1 MLQINY
7 WQASQQVSRELSLY
21 GLKLEGIFGLQ
32 IIFCWESETSR
43 VGGSGT
49 AQTKSNSLLKKVSW
63 IKLRIRNQE
72 NWDLLRDCHF
82 PMHLHA
88 VCKIRALS
96 VPCEAF

>member
-1 MLQINY
+1 M
-7 WQASQQVSRELSLY
+7 SRELSFY
-21 GLKLEGIFGLQ
+21 GLNPEGISGLQ
-32 IIFCWESETSR
+32 VIFCWGSGTSR

-63 IKLRIRNQE
+63 IKLQIRNQG

-82 PMHLHA
+82 PMPLHA
-88 VCKIRALS
+88 VCKIKELF